1 MSDRR
6 FKKTEKSIVKGFYR
20 ALKSKNLSKITVTEI
35 AQEADIGRGTFYL
48 HYLDVYDLYERQ
60 KAEVCD
66 NLVRIFKSCY
76 PSYEPENQKRIVE
89 CLIDYIWEN
98 RENILLLA
106 KVTEQE
112 SLTDRLRGTFNREI
126 LHEDS
131 VTYRSEYDR
140 IEADFIV
147 GGIIS
152 TLNMWIADE
161 LRLSKEDMTDYLELI
176 LYKFIA

>member
-6 FKKTEKSIVKGFYR
+6 FEKTEKAIVKGFYR
-20 ALKSKNLSKITVTEI
+20 ALMAKGLSKITVTEI
-35 AQEADIGRGTFYL
+35 AEAADIGRGTFYL
-48 HYLDVYDLYERQ
+48 HYLDVYDLYEHQ
-60 KAEVCD
+60 KVKVCD
-66 NLVRIFKSCY
+66 DLVGIFKSCY

-89 CLIDYIWEN
+89 GLIDYIWET
-98 RENILLLA
+98 RDEILCLA
-106 KVTEQE
+106 KVTDQE
-112 SLTDRLRGTFNREI
+112 SLTDRLRDTFNREI

-131 VTYRSEYDR
+131 ATYRSEYDR
-140 IEADFIV
+140 IETAFIV

-161 LRLSKEDMTDYLELI
+161 LRMSKEDMTDYLEMI